1 MLTQHAIRTIRST
14 LLKRAVI
21 PAFSSMCIPVR
32 SFSTPQKK
40 AKTPWLDFLR
50 EHTTSVHETIANPD
64 MFCRQ
69 CEQTSNHFACTT
81 VGICG
86 KTSDTACIQDTLMQ
100 LARSVG
106 QMVVAAKAAGVPASD
121 LKAAHLWTMNAV
133 FSTMTN
139 VNFTDVASFEHIQ
152 AGVAICKALQ
162 AKMGTSGPTTLYQ
175 ELDGLSIEEL
185 EAKGHDEYSVPK
197 RQRDMGNDDA
207 FCLNELATY
216 GLKGACAYLSH
227 CHQLGCVSDD
237 IMMGVHQVHA
247 QLNSNEPDLEGLLA
261 ACLKVGELNT
271 QVLALLDEGHATKY
285 GAPEPTQVRT
295 TAVEGNCILIS
306 GHDMVD
312 LHALLEQTEGTGVN
326 VYTHG
331 KSGQLRKKC
340 IACKV
345 TRFHHRPSYFFI
357 L

>member
-1 MLTQHAIRTIRST
+1 MLTQHAIRTVRST
-14 LLKRAVI
+14 LLKRAVV
-21 PAFSSMCIPVR
+21 PAFSSVAVPFR
-32 SFSTPQKK
+32 TFSTPPKK
-40 AKTPWLDFLR
+40 TKTPWLDFLR
-50 EHTTSVHETIANPD
+50 EHTTNIHEKIANPD

-86 KTSDTACIQDTLMQ
+86 KTSETACIQDTLMQ
-100 LARSVG
+100 LVRSVG
-106 QMVVAAKAAGVPASD
+106 QMVVAANAAGVPASD

-139 VNFTDVASFEHIQ
+139 VNFTDVRSFEHIQ
-152 AGVAICKALQ
+152 EGIALCKSLQ
-162 AKMGTSGPTTLYQ
+162 AKLGASAPTTLHQ
-175 ELDGLSIEEL
+175 ELDGLTIDEL
-185 EAKGHDEYSVPK
+185 EAKGLDEFSIPK
-197 RQRDMGNDDA
+197 RQSAMGNDDA

-216 GLKGACAYLSH
+216 GLKGVCAYLAHS
-227 CHQLGCVSDD
+227 HQLGCVTDD

-247 QLNSNEPDLEGLLA
+247 QLNSNAPDAEGLLA

-271 QVLALLDEGHATKY
+271 KTLALLDEGHATKY

-295 TAVEGNCILIS
+295 TAVQGNCILVS

-331 KSGQLRKKC
+331 KSGHRRKN
-340 IACKV
+340 
-345 TRFHHRPSYFFI
+345 
-357 L
+357 